1 MAKARGRRAGKKRKV
16 SKKAKPKKVKKTLR
30 KKATRKKT
38 AKRPAKKTTARAKK
52 PAAAKRPARQP
63 VKGPV
68 VPPGEQPIGMV
79 IHYYSH
85 LGVAVVKLNKGA
97 LQVGDVIHIKGH
109 TSDFRQVVESMQV
122 EHQAVTKA
130 MPGDDFG
137 LKVSN
142 HAREHDVVYR
152 VLNP

>member
-1 MAKARGRRAGKKRKV
+1 MAKGRSRRTGGKRKV
-16 SKKAKPKKVKKTLR
+16 AKKARAKKSKKTQKKKV
-30 KKATRKKT
+30 TRKKT

-52 PAAAKRPARQP
+52 PAAAKRPARPP

-68 VPPGEQPIGMV
+68 VPPGERPIGTV

-85 LGVAVVKLNKGA
+85 LGVAVVKLKKGA

-130 MPGDDFG
+130 GPGDDFG

-152 VLNP
+152 VLHP